1 MLLAAF
7 LGPITSRGYYP
18 DAHTRA
24 FSGKTELTRLARR
37 AHHARVRKLFRE
49 SQNTFGQGA
58 RRATFS
64 GCVLALMLLATSA
77 VANPQLVPINPTG
90 FFTNVA
96 MAMFQQMDLH
106 DFNGNLV
113 TITNIPIYQ
122 DPNIYYGG
130 TNLNRNYY
138 TPAVHRILQLA
149 ANLLDASTNRFIDG
163 GPTNYPTVFR
173 PVFTSQNGQVWISGY
188 QEVTNPTP
196 ALNFQYW
203 DLAQAAANQGPLF
216 GINIYGV
223 PWVIGAKKG
232 FPNFNEFSMDN
243 ALSIARK
250 LEFTNVVASPP
261 WTTNQLYTLAITNAF
276 GLEAWNSYTNAYG
289 RPLELICSNTMSI
302 VVSNENGFPLID
314 VNNLNFGNVLNLDGL
329 PGWTESQRTL
339 QIPGADNSFIIPLLV
354 TNAFTNGIY
363 QTIPPQLIPLRPPL
377 FSATF
382 VPHLFMEL
390 HIRLQFILIDTF
402 ANRVIDFVNIDSTQ
416 PAIDIASDLQGNG
429 TLDSVSPTE
438 QWDTNIIH
446 GNVPVGILNQIYV
459 SEFPTIGGS
468 DWTQPSLTIRQ
479 QQAQFFRNRL
489 AGNEHDTNYFE
500 APYTPHATIHQR
512 ISWQANDPLVHYL
525 EADLTSTNGTQMRF
539 NRVSLQLESVLLPN
553 LGQLNYAYQPWGG
566 HHVPNGS
573 PLVTTSYDFDL
584 RVKDTMVQQS
594 DNWNFPT
601 GESLSFEWLGRVHRG
616 TPWQTVFLRPS
627 NLTGWDWLRWNND
640 SILFTNGNFISVDAA
655 FSHPTNDWRF
665 ASLWAQWLNTNELST
680 LLSINNTDTNTWA
693 GRLDGLTVLTNSAS
707 ELDPITISSNSPQA
721 GMIAQGIQTARAN
734 AKNGIFRDA
743 GDVLAT
749 PELSIAS
756 PFINTNGLTTLYAN
770 SLTDEALE
778 KIPTQLIP
786 LLRVDSFGKIFSAN
800 GQLGLSFS
808 GYDGHAYAIEVSS
821 NLTDWVIVSTNCP
834 SDGKFGFTNNA
845 SSGQQYYRSVLL
857 Y

>member
-1 MLLAAF
+1 
-7 LGPITSRGYYP
+7 
-18 DAHTRA
+18 
-24 FSGKTELTRLARR
+24 
-37 AHHARVRKLFRE
+37 
-49 SQNTFGQGA
+49 
-58 RRATFS
+58 
-64 GCVLALMLLATSA
+64 MLLATSA

-512 ISWQANDPLVHYL
+512 ISWQANDPLVHYMV
-525 EADLTSTNGTQMRF
+525 ADMTSTNGQQAEWNSIDVQRGI
-539 NRVSLQLESVLLPN
+539 SPPGPSLPN
-553 LGQLNYAYQPWGG
+553 IGLVNFAYQPWGG
-566 HHVPNGS
+566 FHIPGGS
-573 PLVTTSYDFDL
+573 DQGGNKLVYDT
-584 RVKDTMVQQS
+584 RVKNAGVQQS
-594 DNWNFPT
+594 DDWDFPA

-616 TPWQTVFLRPS
+616 TPWQTIDLKPS
-627 NLTGWDWLRWNND
+627 QISLLDWVRWDND
-640 SILFTNGNFISVDAA
+640 NVLVTNGNSILVDAPLT
-655 FSHPTNDWRF
+655 HPTNDWQF
-665 ASLWAQWLNTNELST
+665 ASLWAQWLNTNDLST
-680 LLSINNTDTNTWA
+680 LLSINNTDTNAWEA
-693 GRLDGLTVLTNSAS
+693 RLDGLTALTNSAFG
-707 ELDPITISSNSPQA
+707 ELDALTLTSNSPQA
-721 GMIAQGIQTARAN
+721 EIIAQAIQTTRAN
-734 AKNGIFRDA
+734 SSRAFQQI

-749 PELSIAS
+749 PELSVAS
-756 PFINTNGLTTLYAN
+756 PFINTNSLSTPSAGG
-770 SLTDEALE
+770 LTDEALE
-778 KIPTQLIP
+778 KIPTQLLP
-786 LLRVDSFGKIFSAN
+786 LLCLDSIGQIVPAN
-800 GQLGLSFS
+800 GRLQLSFS
-808 GYDGHAYAIEVSS
+808 GYEGHTYGIEVSS
-821 NLTDWVIVSTNCP
+821 NLTDWVIISTNDP
-834 SDGKFGFTNNA
+834 SDANLGIGNFGITNTPA
-845 SSGQQYYRSVLL
+845 SAQQFYRSMLL
-857 Y
+857 H